1 MAPKLGLA
9 MLLPPAS
16 GTNGIA
22 SGNRPSASMLT
33 RHLTDLSTLS
43 FNPSNGNV
51 ALAGQLLHVKG
62 AGRDLTIG
70 WRYNSLND
78 ARPTLSVGANEAAIT
93 VGGDNSVVYTAR
105 GCQIVCDLRDGVSH
119 RMLWCFRHL
128 RLG

>member
-1 MAPKLGLA
+1 
-9 MLLPPAS
+9 
-16 GTNGIA
+16 
-22 SGNRPSASMLT
+22 MLT

-62 AGRDLTIG
+62 ANRDLTLS

-93 VGGDNSVVYTAR
+93 VGGDNSVVYTEFFKLN
-105 GCQIVCDLRDGVSH
+105 GTNGS
-119 RMLWCFRHL
+119 
-128 RLG
+128 